1 MLNFR
6 EYLVEAPGKNLH
18 LEHIEDEILN
28 NGVDGGRAA
37 IRFIQSLR
45 DMFAGTAKTPVNMS
59 VKWDGA
65 PAIFAGTDPSD
76 GQFFVAK
83 KSVFNKN
90 PILYKKKSDIDVG
103 GYLGEAFTTALD
115 ELSKLGIKGVLQ
127 GDLLYLKSTLGE
139 DIPDHWTFQPNTI
152 TYAVPKDSSIGKLI
166 SKSKMGIVWHTTYTV
181 VGEGNTL
188 EDMQASFGEVQ
199 PLKKVFSVWHTDAS
213 YKDLSGTVKFTGA
226 ETISITKDLS
236 EAGKVFR
243 KVNSNKI
250 SEWSK
255 LQDSLPVSA
264 LWKTYQNS
272 LIRGN
277 VLTNRNP
284 RKMIAEYF
292 KFVHEAFVK
301 ITATKKTEKSKQQ
314 WMGRKESFFKELR
327 RHTSN
332 MVAVS
337 EFMMHIV
344 NAKMKIL
351 NKLNSI
357 KQLGISTFVKTDKGF
372 KVTSPEGYVVADSSQ
387 RAVKLVDR
395 MEFSFNNFT
404 AMKNWDK

>member
-1 MLNFR
+1 MMNFR

-28 NGVDGGRAA
+28 NGIEGGRAA

-45 DMFAGTAKTPVNMS
+45 DMLEGDSKTSVNMT

-103 GYLGEAFTTALD
+103 GYLGEAFTVALA
-115 ELSKLGIKGVLQ
+115 EFSKLGIKGVLQ
-127 GDLLYLKSTLGE
+127 GDLLYLKSTLGSDIE
-139 DIPDHWTFQPNTI
+139 DHITFQPNTI
-152 TYAVPKDSSIGKLI
+152 VYAVPKDSEVGRKIK
-166 SKSKMGIVWHTTYTV
+166 KSKIGIVWHTTYS
-181 VGEGNTL
+181 GDTL
-188 EDMQASFGEVQ
+188 EGMTASFGDVQ
-199 PLKKVFSVWHTDAS
+199 PLKNVSSVWHTDAK
-213 YKDLSGTVKFTGA
+213 YKDLSGTVKFTAA
-226 ETISITKDLS
+226 ETVAVTKDLS
-236 EAGKVFR
+236 EAGTTFR
-243 KVNSNKI
+243 RINSGRI
-250 SEWSK
+250 REWSK
-255 LQDSLPVSA
+255 LQENLPLSA
-264 LWKTYQNS
+264 QWKTYQNS
-272 LIRGN
+272 LIRTSEVKN
-277 VLTNRNP
+277 S
-284 RKMIAEYF
+284 RKMIADYF

-301 ITATKKTEKSKQQ
+301 ITATKKTDKSKNQ
-314 WMGRKESFFKELR
+314 WMTRKEEFFKELR

-337 EFMMHIV
+337 DFMINIV
-344 NAKMKIL
+344 SAKNKIL
-351 NKLNSI
+351 KKLNSI
-357 KQLGISTFVKTDKGF
+357 KQLGIGTFIKTKDGY

-395 MEFSFNNFT
+395 LEFSFNNFT
-404 AMKNWDK
+404 AIKNWDK